1 MRIVSLVPSLTELLF
16 DLGLEDHVVGV
27 TKFCIHPPAAKLT
40 RTLIGGTK
48 NPSVERILQLQPD
61 LVIANREENRKE
73 DVARLEPHTQVLL
86 TDISTIDDALSAI
99 LQIGSATGAAQA
111 ADSIVHEIGTLRER
125 LHEQKALTPLSTPPK
140 ILYLIWQNPYMSV
153 GSDTFIHA
161 MISELGVE
169 SVTQSLRRYPELT
182 EADIHELAPNEI
194 WLSDEP
200 FPFGP
205 DHVLAFQEK
214 FPFAQVRCVSG
225 EVYSW
230 YGSRMIPAF
239 RELLEQYDRWTGI
252 S

>member
-27 TKFCIHPPAAKLT
+27 TKFCIHPPEAKPT

-73 DVARLEPHTQVLL
+73 DVARLEPHTQVLV

-99 LQIGSATGAAQA
+99 LQIGSATGAVQA
-111 ADSIVHEIGTLRER
+111 ADSIVHEIGTLQER
-125 LHEQKALTPLSTPPK
+125 LREQKALTPLLTPPK

-161 MISELGVE
+161 MISELGAE
-169 SVTQSLRRYPELT
+169 SVTQTLRRYPEIT

-205 DHVLAFQEK
+205 DHVLAFQK
-214 FPFAQVRCVSG
+214 LFPFARVRLVSG

-230 YGSRMIPAF
+230 YGSRMILAYH
-239 RELLEQYDRWTGI
+239 ELLKQYAHWA